1 MTQGELQ
8 RKLAEAEARRLTQLA
23 ADKRK
28 AVADWEREKDFALE
42 DLKVKTLKEQ
52 EQLRLL

>member
-8 RKLAEAEARRLTQLA
+8 RKLAELEVKKLKQDE

-28 AVADWEREKDFALE
+28 AVADWQREKDFALE
-42 DLKVKTLKEQ
+42 DLKVKALKER
-52 EQLRLL
+52 EQQIKL